1 MRRRKITKINVA
13 KLLNVTRAP
22 FPEITHKS
30 IILME
35 KKYTEAN
42 DSCIPRPSL
51 SSKIRRN

>member
-1 MRRRKITKINVA
+1 MRRRKITKINIA